1 MLLALIASIA
11 AILQLAA
18 GQPFDLQAA
27 LAAAQ
32 PGDTI
37 VVPAGRYAG
46 PLVIDTPVTLVG
58 APGERPVI
66 DAGGKGSVITV
77 NAPDVTIRG
86 FEIRGSGASLDRE
99 DAGITGLA
107 GGLTAEDNHLEDVL
121 FGIYLKDAPNSVIRG
136 NQIAGKSLEM
146 GVRGDGLRL
155 WYSAGSLVE
164 NNHVSDS
171 RDMIVWYSPG
181 STVRGN
187 TVERSRYGLHFMVN
201 EDVLIEENILRDNSV
216 GIYLMYGD
224 GYTVRNN
231 LLFNNR
237 GQSGYGLGLK
247 DVDNVLVDGNY
258 FVANR
263 IGIYNDHSPLAPA
276 ATARTE
282 DNLFAYNDIALWML
296 PLVENNTLTGNVFQE
311 NGEQVALA
319 GEGVLRNNN
328 WSEAGRGNYWS
339 DYAGYDANG
348 DSVGDVPY
356 VAQSLYEDLLA
367 KNPQL
372 RLFQLSP
379 ATDAIDLAAKAFPL
393 FQPRPKMA
401 DEHPLMAPPVLPD
414 VPGLTPPPLAANLL
428 VAAGMLLLAAGI
440 LVLGTRRSWRMV
452 GDR

>member
-1 MLLALIASIA
+1 MFPFALIVALIAVVP
-11 AILQLAA
+11 LAA

-27 LAAAQ
+27 LAGARA
-32 PGDTI
+32 GDTI
-37 VVPAGRYAG
+37 VVPAGSYAG
-46 PLVIDTPVTLVG
+46 PLVIDTPVTLIG

-66 DAGGKGSVITV
+66 DGGGRGSVITI

-86 FEIRGSGASLDRE
+86 FDLRGSGASLDLE
-99 DAGITGLA
+99 DSGITSLGA
-107 GGLTAEDNHLEDVL
+107 RTVVEDNHLEDVL
-121 FGIYLKDAPNSVIRG
+121 FGIYLQNAPDSVVRG
-136 NQIAGKSLEM
+136 NTVAGKPLEM

-164 NNHVSDS
+164 NNHVHDS
-171 RDMIVWYSPG
+171 RDMIVWFSPD
-181 STVRGN
+181 SVIRGN

-201 EDVLIEENILRDNSV
+201 ENVLIEENVLRDNSV

-247 DVDNVLVDGNY
+247 DADNVVVDGNY

-263 IGIYNDHSPLAPA
+263 IGVYNDHSPLAPG
-276 ATARTE
+276 ATTRTE
-282 DNLFAYNDIALWML
+282 DNLFAYNDIALWLL
-296 PLVENNTLTGNVFQE
+296 PLVENNTIAGNVFQE

-348 DSVGDVPY
+348 DAVGDVPY

-367 KNPQL
+367 KNPEL

-379 ATDAIDLAAKAFPL
+379 ATDAIDLAARAFPL

-401 DEHPLMAPPVLPD
+401 DEHPLMAPPAMPT
-414 VPGLTPPPLAANLL
+414 VPGLTPPSAAANLA
-428 VAAGMLLLAAGI
+428 VAAGMLLLAGLV
-440 LVLGTRRSWRMV
+440 LVLGTRRSWRAGV
-452 GDR
+452 